1 MYQVTHIT
9 RGNVST
15 SSQRGFSLI
24 EVTLVIGIML
34 TIASIVTYSVGTLN
48 EWKKGRSVSE
58 DLKAVYV
65 AQKSYLADH
74 PTSLASDFT
83 EAKLVK
89 YLPGN
94 LTGMPTA
101 ESLDDE
107 ELTLSYKVI
116 PPVFKLGSSTY
127 DPSGSSSD
135 GLWDVGGL

>member
-1 MYQVTHIT
+1 MHHVTPLT
-9 RGNVST
+9 ANNAST
-15 SSQRGFSLI
+15 LKSRAFSLI

-34 TIASIVTYSVGTLN
+34 TIASIITYSVGTLN

-74 PTSLASDFT
+74 PSALASNFT

-94 LTGMPTA
+94 FTAMPTA
-101 ESLDDE
+101 ESLDGD
-107 ELTLSYKVI
+107 ELTLSYKVL
-116 PPVFKLGSSTY
+116 PPVFKLGSTTY
-127 DPSGSSSD
+127 DPSGSSND

>member
-1 MYQVTHIT
+1 MHQVIPHTF
-9 RGNVST
+9 GKT
-15 SSQRGFSLI
+15 SPPSQRAFSLVEI
-24 EVTLVIGIML
+24 TLVIGIML
-34 TIASIVTYSVGTLN
+34 TLASIITYSVGTLN
-48 EWKKGRSVSE
+48 EWKVGRAVSE

-83 EAKLVK
+83 ELKIVK

-94 LTGMPTA
+94 LTAMPTA
-101 ESLDDE
+101 ASLDDE

-116 PPVFKLGSSTY
+116 PPVFKLGSSNY
-127 DPSGSSSD
+127 DPSDSTSD